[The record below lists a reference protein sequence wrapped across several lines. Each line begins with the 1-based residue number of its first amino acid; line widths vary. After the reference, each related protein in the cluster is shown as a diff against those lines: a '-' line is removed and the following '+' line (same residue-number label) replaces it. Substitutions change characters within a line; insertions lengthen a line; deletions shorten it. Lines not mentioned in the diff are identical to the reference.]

1 METLNHPCLKGTVHS
16 RPGWHAGWYKQNQQT
31 LSDICS
37 IVASWDGTNIAQ
49 KSFSVKLLTATP
61 ITAHPSPLHTQVE
74 QRLGS

>member
-16 RPGWHAGWYKQNQQT
+16 RPGWHAGWYKQNQPT

-49 KSFSVKLLTATP
+49 KSFSV
-61 ITAHPSPLHTQVE
+61 TAHPSPLHTQVE